1 MKALKYNRI
10 LDKLPE
16 DETPLPGTLTVR
28 LEGNIG
34 EDCPSDMH
42 RYDIT
47 FLAEVGEYTVDFS
60 FYFQKHKYELIIKS
74 VNKNSVDITFNGND
88 YTLSKKK
95 TVLFEERISQGSH
108 DGPWFIAVDEIEAI
122 YTGYIYKRKRGARC
136 AK

>member
-42 RYDIT
+42 RYEISVP
-47 FLAEVGEYTVDFS
+47 AEVGVYTVDFS
-60 FYFQKHKYELIIKS
+60 SYAPKHVYELWINDIGEEGASIHFGEKDFALHGG
-74 VNKNSVDITFNGND
+74 KNLILTEKVYQASYDAQFTG
-88 YTLSKKK
+88 
-95 TVLFEERISQGSH
+95 
-108 DGPWFIAVDEIEAI
+108 VDEITVI
-122 YTGYIYKRKRGARC
+122 YSK
-136 AK
+136 